1 MSQLRNSVRVFA
13 ASNGAK
19 DLSLREPPGI
29 TRAARIRPRD
39 SGSISGTRSS
49 RFVEEGAAVRSITHK
64 ESGISDTDPGESFA
78 ESEVPGTGTE
88 AFSGVC
94 ASKVLLNCSL
104 GAVSGAIPDVRA
116 AIESL
121 SFFSIISPTFWVK
134 YSRRDENAGCG
145 SGSLDSGI
153 EDPRVEVL
161 EIIVEGGSLLSSTKG
176 LFKFNPEA
184 RSSEVG
190 EGDDI
195 LVASW
200 RELRDEE
207 KK

>member
-1 MSQLRNSVRVFA
+1 MGSFLLMVPLT
-13 ASNGAK
+13 AS
-19 DLSLREPPGI
+19 SYI
-29 TRAARIRPRD
+29 Q
-39 SGSISGTRSS
+39 
-49 RFVEEGAAVRSITHK
+49 THK

-88 AFSGVC
+88 TFSGVC

-161 EIIVEGGSLLSSTKG
+161 EIVVEGGSLLSSTKG

-207 KK
+207 KSNGRERTPFS

>member
-1 MSQLRNSVRVFA
+1 MQA
-13 ASNGAK
+13 
-19 DLSLREPPGI
+19 D
-29 TRAARIRPRD
+29 
-39 SGSISGTRSS
+39 
-49 RFVEEGAAVRSITHK
+49 HK

-88 AFSGVC
+88 TFSGVC

-145 SGSLDSGI
+145 SESLDSSI

-161 EIIVEGGSLLSSTKG
+161 EIVVEGGSLLSSTKG

-207 KK
+207 KSNGGKGLLFLERKPENRNKNLAFPKEERTFYRDKIGR

>member
-1 MSQLRNSVRVFA
+1 MVNIKGSLCSLSVRCSA
-13 ASNGAK
+13 ASPVPRK
-19 DLSLREPPGI
+19 PKCDLAHILTGP
-29 TRAARIRPRD
+29 
-39 SGSISGTRSS
+39 
-49 RFVEEGAAVRSITHK
+49 ITHK

-78 ESEVPGTGTE
+78 ESEVPGTESE

-94 ASKVLLNCSL
+94 ASNVLLNCSL

-134 YSRRDENAGCG
+134 YSRRCENTRCG

-161 EIIVEGGSLLSSTKG
+161 EIVVEGGSLFSRG
-176 LFKFNPEA
+176 G
-184 RSSEVG
+184 R
-190 EGDDI
+190 
-195 LVASW
+195 
-200 RELRDEE
+200 
-207 KK
+207 

>member
-1 MSQLRNSVRVFA
+1 MSQLRNSGRVRAV
-13 ASNGAK
+13 SNGAK
-19 DLSLREPPGI
+19 DFSLREPPGI
-29 TRAARIRPRD
+29 SRAARIRPRD
-39 SGSISGTRSS
+39 SGPISGTRSS

-64 ESGISDTDPGESFA
+64 DSGISDTDPGESFA
-78 ESEVPGTGTE
+78 ESEFPGTGTE
-88 AFSGVC
+88 VFSGVC

-121 SFFSIISPTFWVK
+121 SFFSIISPMFWVK
-134 YSRRDENAGCG
+134 YSRRGENAGCG
-145 SGSLDSGI
+145 TESLDSGI

-161 EIIVEGGSLLSSTKG
+161 EIVVEGGSLFSSTKG
-176 LFKFNPEA
+176 SFNFNPEA

-190 EGDDI
+190 EDDI
-195 LVASW
+195 LLATW

>member
-1 MSQLRNSVRVFA
+1 MGGLVPPPRSTRLHLLLR
-13 ASNGAK
+13 
-19 DLSLREPPGI
+19 
-29 TRAARIRPRD
+29 
-39 SGSISGTRSS
+39 
-49 RFVEEGAAVRSITHK
+49 AVRHRRRRLLHVQNSLAEHE

-145 SGSLDSGI
+145 SESLDSSI
-153 EDPRVEVL
+153 EDPRVDVL
-161 EIIVEGGSLLSSTKG
+161 EIFVEGGSLLSSTKG
-176 LFKFNPEA
+176 LFNFNPEA